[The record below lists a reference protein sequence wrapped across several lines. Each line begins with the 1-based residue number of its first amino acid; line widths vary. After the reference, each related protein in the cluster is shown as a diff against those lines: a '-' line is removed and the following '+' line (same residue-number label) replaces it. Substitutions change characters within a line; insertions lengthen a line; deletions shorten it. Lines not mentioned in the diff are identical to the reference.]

1 MGKRDLKEQNKDLE
15 IHVVDLINKFDPSDS
30 GKYTKFLTKIL
41 KDRIAEREH
50 KFDEREKKK
59 GRLRTLNDCDSDF
72 KVPRGTNDLEEV
84 LIHYLTD
91 VYSRENMETLI
102 SFHQHVKENRIIGKD
117 INSYKG
123 WDEITKEVS
132 LATLKQTQKL
142 LEKEVQ
148 KVIET
153 DEWLVVKPLTME
165 SSLTYGSGT
174 KWCTAMRHNKDYF
187 YRYSHNGVLCY
198 VINKLDGDKYG
209 LFYDMESNEFSIWNA
224 PDKRIDSV
232 ETTIPSDLMSKLY
245 KFMKTEKRNYDYFS
259 ESEKNKYEK
268 YFELKAYEPA
278 LEQPDREVEDPIAL
292 IENTILTEFEE
303 IPDYD
308 GGHNDVYAS
317 GVQYEGE
324 IGYYE
329 EEIGDNHQ

>member
-1 MGKRDLKEQNKDLE
+1 MGKRNLKEQNKDLE
-15 IHVVDLINKFDPSDS
+15 IHVVDLINKFDPSET
-30 GKYTKFLTKIL
+30 GKYTGFLTKIL
-41 KDRIAEREH
+41 KDKIAEREN
-50 KFDEREKKK
+50 EKHVKK
-59 GRLRTLNDCDSDF
+59 GRLRTLNIDYDSEF
-72 KVPRGTNDLEEV
+72 KMPKGTNDLEEV
-84 LIHYLTD
+84 LIHYLSEL
-91 VYSRENMETLI
+91 YSRENMETLI
-102 SFHQHVKENRIIGKD
+102 RFHQHVKENRITGKD
-117 INSYKG
+117 INGYKG

-165 SSLTYGSGT
+165 ASLTYGAGT

-198 VINKLDGDKYG
+198 VINKIDGDKYG

-245 KFMKTEKRNYDYFS
+245 KFMKTEKCNYDYFS

-268 YFELKAYEPA
+268 YFELKAYE
-278 LEQPDREVEDPIAL
+278 QPNITVEDPI
-292 IENTILTEFEE
+292 IEE

-308 GGHNDVYAS
+308 GGHDVYAS
-317 GVQYEGE
+317 GVQYVQYEGE

>member
-15 IHVVDLINKFDPSDS
+15 IHVVDLINKFDPSET
-30 GKYTKFLTKIL
+30 GKYTGFLTKIL
-41 KDRIAEREH
+41 KDRIAERTAEFTAL
-50 KFDEREKKK
+50 KNAKNTNL
-59 GRLRTLNDCDSDF
+59 GRLRTLNDCDLDF
-72 KVPRGTNDLEEV
+72 KMPKGVNDLEDV
-84 LIHYLTD
+84 LIHYLSD
-91 VYSRENMETLI
+91 LYSRENMETLI
-102 SFHQHVKENRIIGKD
+102 RFHQHVKENRITGKD
-117 INSYKG
+117 INGYKG

-132 LATLKQTQKL
+132 LATLKQTQKS

-148 KVIET
+148 KVVEI
-153 DEWLVVKPLTME
+153 DEWLVIRPLTME
-165 SSLTYGSGT
+165 ASLTYGAGT

-224 PDKRIDSV
+224 PDRRIDSV

-259 ESEKNKYEK
+259 ESEKNNYEK
-268 YFELKAYEPA
+268 YFELKAYE
-278 LEQPDREVEDPIAL
+278 QPNIAVEDPI
-292 IENTILTEFEE
+292 IEE

-308 GGHNDVYAS
+308 GGHDVYAS
-317 GVQYEGE
+317 GLQYEGE

-329 EEIGDNHQ
+329 EEIGDNNQW

>member
-1 MGKRDLKEQNKDLE
+1 MGKRNLKEQNKDLE
-15 IHVVDLINKFDPSDS
+15 IHVVDLINKFDPSET
-30 GKYTKFLTKIL
+30 GKYTGFLTKIL
-41 KDRIAEREH
+41 KDKIAEREN
-50 KFDEREKKK
+50 EKHVKK
-59 GRLRTLNDCDSDF
+59 GRLRTLNIDYDSEF
-72 KVPRGTNDLEEV
+72 KMPKGTNDLEEV
-84 LIHYLTD
+84 LIHYLSEL
-91 VYSRENMETLI
+91 YSRENMETLI
-102 SFHQHVKENRIIGKD
+102 RFHQHVKENRITGKD
-117 INSYKG
+117 INGYKG

-165 SSLTYGSGT
+165 ASLTYGAGT

-198 VINKLDGDKYG
+198 VINKIDGDKYG

-224 PDKRIDSV
+224 PDRRIDSV

-268 YFELKAYEPA
+268 YFELKAYE
-278 LEQPDREVEDPIAL
+278 QPNITVEDPI
-292 IENTILTEFEE
+292 IEE

-308 GGHNDVYAS
+308 GGHDVYAS
-317 GVQYEGE
+317 GVQYVQYEGE